1 MHMTLWKIGRI
12 SEIWLKFWTYAQI
25 ITYTQI
31 KTDAQTKNAKS
42 WYAQNTIC
50 PTYAKI
56 ITYAQNAIRLKY
68 DTPKL

>member
-1 MHMTLWKIGRI
+1 MT
-12 SEIWLKFWTYAQI
+12 TYAQI

-56 ITYAQNAIRLKY
+56 ITYAHNAIRLKY